1 MEMDSELGTG
11 RDCAEVDPRDV
22 VEPEES
28 GTLKCTRFWL
38 PRLALS
44 WIGVRMSL
52 IGEAKICRGCKKGCN
67 NELSKYPDLKSDDTD
82 VTKGRHYVDHV
93 VDVRTVTELMA
104 PTRLD
109 EFPQFVRHFLRT
121 RRTFGP
127 LPLRHFEDYRRVM
140 ENIVEW
146 CTTRVKLQQ

>member
-1 MEMDSELGTG
+1 
-11 RDCAEVDPRDV
+11 
-22 VEPEES
+22 
-28 GTLKCTRFWL
+28 
-38 PRLALS
+38 
-44 WIGVRMSL
+44 MSL

-109 EFPQFVRHFLRT
+109 EFPTVRQTFPQNPTDVRASSPSVTLR
-121 RRTFGP
+121 
-127 LPLRHFEDYRRVM
+127 DYRRVM